1 MKYLVNRFLRSGN
14 LRTNLLR
21 KETIVSYIRSQEE
34 FKTDVKESKIPV
46 IVDFKAE
53 WCGPCKVLTPRL
65 LELEQ
70 KFTDRIRLAILDID
84 HPDNEKM
91 VTEHK
96 INAVPTLIV
105 FDSGKETARVTGLQS
120 EDALEDM
127 VAKLL

>member
-1 MKYLVNRFLRSGN
+1 MKYLVNRLLRSGN

-21 KETIVSYIRSQEE
+21 KQTIVSYIRNQEE
-34 FKTDVKESKIPV
+34 FKTDVKDSKIPV

-84 HPDNEKM
+84 HPDNEKV

-105 FDSGKETARVTGLQS
+105 FESGKETARVTGLQS